1 MHAHVCLH
9 TLEDFRL
16 LERLDDVV
24 DGANLEDTVLTTN
37 LEAVKEIVR
46 QIRLRNLGGII
57 VVDLIDMTEPE
68 HREQVS
74 EALEAEMA
82 KDRAKHKILSISEF
96 GLVEITRKRSRPSLE
111 RLLTQPCPYC
121 RGTRR
126 FKSLT
131 TICLDL
137 RRQILG
143 HRDRYRDREILLRV
157 HPDVAQTLQ
166 RQGNILDE
174 LERELGVGILLQSDE
189 GLHHERFDIL
199 EV

>member
-1 MHAHVCLH
+1 LVAI
-9 TLEDFRL
+9 
-16 LERLDDVV
+16 DVNTGRYV
-24 DGANLEDTVLTTN
+24 GSHNLEDTVLTTN
-37 LEAVKEIVR
+37 LEAVQEIVR

-57 VVDLIDMTEPE
+57 VIDLIDMAEPV

-74 EALEAEMA
+74 EALAAEMS
-82 KDRAKHKILSISEF
+82 KDRAKHKVLNISEF

-126 FKSLT
+126 VKSMA

-137 RRQILG
+137 RRQALRQRG
-143 HRDRYRDREILLRV
+143 RFQDREILLRV
-157 HPDVAQTLQ
+157 HSDVARALQ
-166 RQGNILDE
+166 REEQPVLNE
-174 LERELGVGILLQSDE
+174 LERELGCEILIQSDD